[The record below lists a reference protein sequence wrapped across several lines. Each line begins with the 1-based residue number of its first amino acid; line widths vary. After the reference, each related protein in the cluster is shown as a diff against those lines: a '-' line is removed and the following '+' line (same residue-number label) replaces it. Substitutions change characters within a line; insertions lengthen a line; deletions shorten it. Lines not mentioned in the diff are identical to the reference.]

1 VRWWW
6 TMRMVSRWNRWK
18 KCHSIIWLGESELER
33 LVRGWRREAGS
44 WLTHSSIDAAVIVL
58 TFLAASYTLV
68 WAQWTLYQIGLP
80 VGKGT
85 FEGACA
91 GPCNVPPDE
100 CSASLQCLSPVQCI
114 RRCDGWQDAEMQ
126 PLAIWLWT
134 LVIKLLKYC
143 AHIHTKVCCCLSTVS
158 RVVVAAKSESISTRS
173 AFTARSRTR
182 CLEPRSRRDAHQKE
196 QWSWWMSVAV
206 ELHTHYGQY
215 IQVLNPHCPCSRAG
229 CSVGTHYPCT
239 AHKHGQC

>member
-6 TMRMVSRWNRWK
+6 TMRVVSRWNRWK

-44 WLTHSSIDAAVIVL
+44 WLTHSSINAAVIAL

-80 VGKGT
+80 VGKVT

-100 CSASLQCLSPVQCI
+100 CSASLQCLSLVQCI
-114 RRCDGWQDAEMQ
+114 RRCDGWQDAAMQ
-126 PLAIWLWT
+126 PFAKWLWT

-143 AHIHTKVCCCLSTVS
+143 AHIRWCTHESLLLFVNCIQSRRTTKKRKHFHKIRIHSTQSDSLPRAKITKRRPPERTVI
-158 RVVVAAKSESISTRS
+158 VVNVRGGRAAYTLRPVYTGAKSTLPVFTGRVLGRST
-173 AFTARSRTR
+173 
-182 CLEPRSRRDAHQKE
+182 L
-196 QWSWWMSVAV
+196 SV
-206 ELHTHYGQY
+206 
-215 IQVLNPHCPCSRAG
+215 
-229 CSVGTHYPCT
+229 
-239 AHKHGQC
+239 HGP

>member
-1 VRWWW
+1 MTRWVR
-6 TMRMVSRWNRWK
+6 
-18 KCHSIIWLGESELER
+18 IGEIS
-33 LVRGWRREAGS
+33 A
-44 WLTHSSIDAAVIVL
+44 WLTERGQELIDAFVDWRSRHSLNI
-58 TFLAASYTLV
+58 LAASYTLV

-91 GPCNVPPDE
+91 GPCNVPSDE

-114 RRCDGWQDAEMQ
+114 RRCDGWQDAAMQ

-206 ELHTHYGQY
+206 ELHTYYGQY

-229 CSVGTHYPCT
+229 CSVGPHYPCT
-239 AHKHGQC
+239 ARKHGQC